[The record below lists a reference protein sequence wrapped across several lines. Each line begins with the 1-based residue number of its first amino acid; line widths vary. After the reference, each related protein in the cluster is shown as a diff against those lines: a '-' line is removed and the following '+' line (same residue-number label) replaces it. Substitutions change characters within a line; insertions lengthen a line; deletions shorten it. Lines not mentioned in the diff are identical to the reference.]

1 MGIKLKCFLKKHWH
15 HIILGIY
22 FILLVYQHSFIHM
35 YGDDYYYGTFLKDNF
50 FKKHIEHYMVINGRA
65 LVHFVVSL
73 MLYFETKLFMIVNP
87 LMIIGVITLVA
98 KLVTNDKED
107 YKIAIVSGIVLFS
120 MLSIN
125 ITRQSVFWLDGSFNY
140 LFPMLLALA
149 TIYLLKKSIYTGR
162 TYWYLPVLG
171 LLAGMTVEQA
181 TAITFG
187 GVLLVLLSSKFI
199 NNKKLRFNHYL
210 TLGLSFLGG
219 LTVVLAPGTFM
230 RAEIEGTNISVIG
243 NLRKITDM
251 LFLYKDMQAYNLML
265 LICVIFWLSLGKDKK
280 FLSKVLFALNV
291 FFFVLILK
299 IGGNYTTI
307 IPIDIT
313 NKLISVVVLLG
324 ILTFLIG
331 LIYLALYNLIIEK
344 NDIVLISLILAI
356 GAQIMMII
364 SPVYGYRILLCTII
378 LYFIPIIA
386 TLIKFK
392 ENQFIWWLVALML
405 SIYML
410 NTKLILICTGL
421 IIFEYI
427 NNQYNSSLW
436 IKKLNSVI
444 VVLLIVAITSIS
456 NWNNINGYKIN
467 HDAHMYN
474 KMAIQQYLKN
484 GSPSNEDII
493 LKQMPLYDYGWSYP
507 YVNPYHMKV
516 MKMYYGIDQE
526 VNIEYEPYN

>member
-1 MGIKLKCFLKKHWH
+1 
-15 HIILGIY
+15 
-22 FILLVYQHSFIHM
+22 
-35 YGDDYYYGTFLKDNF
+35 
-50 FKKHIEHYMVINGRA
+50 
-65 LVHFVVSL
+65 
-73 MLYFETKLFMIVNP
+73 MIVNP

-98 KLVTNDKED
+98 KLAAKDKDD
-107 YKIAIVSGIVLFS
+107 YKIAIASGIVLFS

-149 TIYLLKKSIYTGR
+149 TIYLLKKSIYTGK

-187 GVLLVLLSSKFI
+187 GILLVLLSSKFI

-210 TLGLSFLGG
+210 TLVLAFLGG

-230 RAEIEGTNISVIG
+230 RAEIEGTNINIME
-243 NLRKITDM
+243 NIKKIKEM
-251 LFLYKDMQAYNLML
+251 LFLYKDMQVYNSLL
-265 LICVIFWLSLGKDKK
+265 LICVIFWFSLGKDKK
-280 FLSKVLFALNV
+280 FLSKVLFTLNV
-291 FFFVLILK
+291 FFFILVLK
-299 IGGNYTTI
+299 IGGNYTALM
-307 IPIDIT
+307 PIDIT
-313 NKLISVVVLLG
+313 SKLISVVVLLG

-344 NDIVLISLILAI
+344 KDIILISLILAI

-378 LYFIPIIA
+378 LYFIPIIS

-392 ENQFIWWLVALML
+392 ENQYIWCLVALIL
-405 SIYML
+405 SIHII
-410 NTKLILICTGL
+410 NTKLTLICTGL

-444 VVLLIVAITSIS
+444 AVLLIVAITSIAI
-456 NWNNINGYKIN
+456 WNNINGYKIN
-467 HDAHMYN
+467 HNAHIYN
-474 KMAIQQYLKN
+474 KTAIQRYLKN
-484 GSPSNEDII
+484 GASSNDTII

-516 MKMYYGIDQE
+516 MKLYYGIDQE